1 MVTKT
6 AFSSNAG
13 STTGAVSVFSG
24 QMDGL
29 ARLVRSQPFRE
40 LNVFMNQLGLGD
52 FQHLIDNFDLD
63 GFNRLAVKLYA
74 LKTNT
79 HPLYVRLL
87 NYLNFCLTTMLVV
100 EVNVGK
106 ELGVLRQEITKLRA
120 ENSILHNV
128 TLLREYLETLTKRT
142 FTIFKEQRVT
152 TSKIKLRPEYE
163 LYIQRYG
170 FPKNGAFD
178 AQLLAE
184 IINELKAR
192 LQPISCAVPSGA
204 TVSGATVSGATVTS
218 GATVSGATVPS
229 GSAATGS
236 GSASECVPCSNNA

>member
-204 TVSGATVSGATVTS
+204 TVPSGSAATVPSG
-218 GATVSGATVPS
+218 SGATVP
-229 GSAATGS
+229 SAATGS

>member
-13 STTGAVSVFSG
+13 STTGALSVFSG

-40 LNVFMNQLGLGD
+40 LNEFMTQLGLGD
-52 FQHLIDNFDLD
+52 FQNLIDNFNLET
-63 GFNRLAVKLYA
+63 FNTLATKLYA

-87 NYLNFCLTTMLVV
+87 NYLNYCLTTLLIV

-106 ELGVLRQEITKLRA
+106 ELVILRREITKLKA

-128 TLLREYLETLTKRT
+128 TLLKEYLETLTKRT
-142 FTIFKEQRVT
+142 FTIFNEQKVT

-163 LYIQRYG
+163 IYIQRYG
-170 FPKNGAFD
+170 FPKNGAFN
-178 AQLLAE
+178 AEQLAE
-184 IINELKAR
+184 IINELKLR
-192 LQPISCAVPSGA
+192 LKPDSCAAP
-204 TVSGATVSGATVTS
+204 THELH
-218 GATVSGATVPS
+218 P
-229 GSAATGS
+229 
-236 GSASECVPCSNNA
+236 

>member
-13 STTGAVSVFSG
+13 STTGALSVFSG

-29 ARLVRSQPFRE
+29 ARLVRSDPFRE

-63 GFNRLAVKLYA
+63 TFNRLAVKLYA

-87 NYLNFCLTTMLVV
+87 NYLNFCLTTLLVV

-128 TLLREYLETLTKRT
+128 TLLRERLELLTRRT
-142 FTIFKEQRVT
+142 FTIFNEQKVT
-152 TSKIKLRPEYE
+152 TSRIKLRPEYD
-163 LYIQRYG
+163 LYIKRYG

-184 IINELKAR
+184 IIHELR
-192 LQPISCAVPSGA
+192 RMMQPNSCAVPGNG
-204 TVSGATVSGATVTS
+204 TDGTNI
-218 GATVSGATVPS
+218 TVPPAIHNAIAPSANS
-229 GSAATGS
+229 G
-236 GSASECVPCSNNA
+236 CIPCGD